1 VALILLLRRDIF
13 TDRSVTGQLSAGG
26 AFECYTL
33 EDTDRRLE
41 AGGAKIKD
49 RTAIPR
55 GTYPVVL
62 DFSPRFQ
69 VVMPH
74 VLDVPGFSGVRIHSG
89 NRPEDTEGCILVGRT
104 RAADLVGESRAAY
117 NALYAKLLAA
127 QGRQEAITLEVL
139 Q

>member
-1 VALILLLRRDIF
+1 MALTLRLHRDVF
-13 TDRSVTGQLSAGG
+13 TDSSAVGTLSVDGT
-26 AFECYTL
+26 FECFTL
-33 EDTDRRLE
+33 EDADRKLE
-41 AGGAKIKD
+41 VGGAKVKD

-89 NRPEDTEGCILVGRT
+89 NRPEDTEGCVLVGLT
-104 RAADLVGESRAAY
+104 RKENWVGASRAAY
-117 NALYAKLLAA
+117 DALYAKLLTA
-127 QGRQEAITLEVL
+127 QDRQEAIVLEVS
-139 Q
+139 